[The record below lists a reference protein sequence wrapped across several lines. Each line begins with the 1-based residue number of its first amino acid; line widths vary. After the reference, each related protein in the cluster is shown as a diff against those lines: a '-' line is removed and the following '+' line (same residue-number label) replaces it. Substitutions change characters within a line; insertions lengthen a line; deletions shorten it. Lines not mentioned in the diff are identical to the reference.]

1 MKIRCVTVDD
11 EPPALSLISS
21 YVRKTDFLTLAGEFN
36 NPIEALEFIKKE
48 EIHLVFL
55 DIRMPNLTGMDL
67 ARQLPDSTRI
77 VFTTAYEEYAL
88 EGYKVSAL
96 DYLVKPFNYDEFQ
109 ASADKAKEYFD
120 LILGAEKDKD
130 FFFVKADY
138 KLHKVI
144 FSEIRFVENVKDYV
158 KIHLKNGTFIMSL
171 MNLKDLEETLPDYFM
186 KVHRSYLVNLKE
198 ITTVEKGK
206 VIFHDYEIPVSDSFK
221 DSFNDFLKSK

>member
-21 YVRKTDFLTLAGEFN
+21 YVKKTPFLLLEGEFN
-36 NPIEALEFIKKE
+36 NPIEALDFIKKE
-48 EIHLVFL
+48 DVQMVFL

-67 ARQLPDSTRI
+67 ARQLPESTRI

-96 DYLVKPFNYDEFQ
+96 DYLVKPFNYEEFL
-109 ASADKAKEYFD
+109 ASAEKAKEYFD
-120 LILGAEKDKD
+120 LLLGANKGKN

-144 FSEIRFVENVKDYV
+144 FNEIRFVENVKDYV
-158 KIHLKNGTFIMSL
+158 KIHLKDGTFLMSL
-171 MNLKDLEETLPDYFM
+171 MNLKDVEETLPDFFM
-186 KVHRSYLVNLKE
+186 KVHRSYLVNINE
-198 ITTVEKGK
+198 ISKVEKGK
-206 VIFHDYEIPVSDSFK
+206 IKFSDHEIPVSDSFK
-221 DSFNDFLKSK
+221 DQFNEFLKSK